1 MAGMDRRHFLIGSAA
16 LLALSAC
23 DRSRTASGSASA
35 SAASSAPPTA
45 STPAPAGPAP
55 SGPVVTI
62 LGDSITAGLGLPAA
76 QALPARLQA
85 ALTEAGSTL
94 RVRGAGISGDTLEA
108 GLARLDFSVGD
119 DTAICI
125 VALGGN
131 DLLRGTPVEQ
141 VRANLTAIV
150 SRLKARHIRVV
161 LAGVA
166 APSRASGP
174 YGREFAAA
182 FAEVARAQR
191 VEAFVPN
198 LLEGV
203 GPELRQ
209 ADGLHPNAQGVDRI
223 VRRLALLLR
232 VQPSR

>member
-1 MAGMDRRHFLIGSAA
+1 MALNRRHLLLGTGAA
-16 LLALSAC
+16 LALAAC
-23 DRSRTASGSASA
+23 GRSEPPQRAATADTRIDVEQYL
-35 SAASSAPPTA
+35 P
-45 STPAPAGPAP
+45 PAPAPAA

-85 ALTEAGSTL
+85 ALTAAGSSL
-94 RVRGAGISGDTLEA
+94 RVRGAGVSGDTLEA
-108 GLARLDFSVGD
+108 GLSRLDFSIGD
-119 DTAICI
+119 DTAICV

-131 DLLRGTPVEQ
+131 DLLRGTPVER
-141 VRANLTAIV
+141 VRADLTTIV
-150 SRLKARHIRVV
+150 SRLKARRIRVV

-166 APSRASGP
+166 APNRASGP

-209 ADGLHPNAQGVDRI
+209 ADGLHPNAAGVEVM
-223 VRRLALLLR
+223 VRRLAPLLT
-232 VQPSR
+232 VQPAR